1 LNLRWLWWLWWW
13 RRWRA
18 SPTPPPP
25 PLFSAVVNLTVT
37 AAAFAVAAF
46 AAVACPRSAATALR
60 VLQPLERHGHR
71 LRGAAAGP
79 PAPPDG
85 CRHLGRA
92 RRAADAPIHLR
103 LRLLTRR
110 ARNTLGTATQRTRRN
125 DSPPP
130 PPPPPPPWPAR
141 RLAQRQLWA
150 PRRSPPLRPHPAARR
165 TWVRRTTPAKAGSS
179 CHHRWWERLTTQ
191 RGVAALAIA
200 DPIASHNLP

>member
-1 LNLRWLWWLWWW
+1 MWW
-13 RRWRA
+13 RR
-18 SPTPPPP
+18 SGGGGGPPPP
-25 PLFSAVVNLTVT
+25 P
-37 AAAFAVAAF
+37 
-46 AAVACPRSAATALR
+46 
-60 VLQPLERHGHR
+60 
-71 LRGAAAGP
+71 P
-79 PAPPDG
+79 PAPAPAPAAAAPAPAAA
-85 CRHLGRA
+85 A
-92 RRAADAPIHLR
+92 RQHLR
-103 LRLLTRR
+103 PRHQLGQRPAQRVELAHLLAELDPCVAQRLVMITGTALALVNTRRLLTRR